1 MPIGAS
7 LAPNDRYMQ
16 WAWIWR
22 KQVWL
27 GEKWS
32 IVGEKKLNHCFP
44 KRQLSSATSAS
55 YKTWKNLGT
64 GQDHFQITMSG
75 SGGRDHEYWSRQELD
90 SVTVSQT
97 PTVTMTAG
105 QCSDSQHPSSVTRG
119 VRLATCQL
127 QVDRVFACIPT
138 GKTGSQAP
146 QWKAIYTNIAWKCY
160 IQHG

>member
-1 MPIGAS
+1 MVNNNKS
-7 LAPNDRYMQ
+7 
-16 WAWIWR
+16 WIELC
-22 KQVWL
+22 KQVCTEAPGRSEL
-27 GEKWS
+27 K
-32 IVGEKKLNHCFP
+32 ILNNLFLASQVPCCFP

-55 YKTWKNLGT
+55 YKTWKNLGP
-64 GQDHFQITMSG
+64 GQDHFQITKSG

-105 QCSDSQHPSSVTRG
+105 QCSDSQHPSSVTSG

-127 QVDRVFACIPT
+127 QVDRVFACSPT